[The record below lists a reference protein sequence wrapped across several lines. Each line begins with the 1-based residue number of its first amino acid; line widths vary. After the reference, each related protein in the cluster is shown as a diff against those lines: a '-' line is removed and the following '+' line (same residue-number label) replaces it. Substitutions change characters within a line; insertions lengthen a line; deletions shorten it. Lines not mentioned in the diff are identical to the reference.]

1 MSRQS
6 SSHISSNSSV
16 QSRRRSAVSVGGGP
30 SDCSS
35 SSSSKLTKASDMTQ
49 VKPFTLH
56 SDDEEDGDSADN
68 ESVSGNSFTTQPATG
83 SGSGGGHRNTN
94 NSSSYSSSLAR
105 QSGATRKTG
114 YVCHW
119 LFIFSQAV
127 KFLFS
132 WIRNFPSL
140 GHFESRLVWR
150 GYVDVMTPKLISNLN
165 TFK

>member
-1 MSRQS
+1 M
-6 SSHISSNSSV
+6 
-16 QSRRRSAVSVGGGP
+16 SVGGGA

-56 SDDEEDGDSADN
+56 SDEEEDGDSADN

-114 YVCHW
+114 YVCDR
-119 LFIFSQAV
+119 LFIF
-127 KFLFS
+127 
-132 WIRNFPSL
+132 
-140 GHFESRLVWR
+140 
-150 GYVDVMTPKLISNLN
+150 YISS
-165 TFK
+165 

>member
-16 QSRRRSAVSVGGGP
+16 QSRRRSSVSVGGGA
-30 SDCSS
+30 SECSS
-35 SSSSKLTKASDMTQ
+35 SSSSRLTKASDMTQ

-114 YVCHW
+114 YVCHR

-127 KFLFS
+127 IFVNKKLPQFGSF
-132 WIRNFPSL
+132 W
-140 GHFESRLVWR
+140 ESVSVARIC
-150 GYVDVMTPKLISNLN
+150 GCYDSKLISNLN